1 MNLVRQTVR
10 LYQNAYTGLSPATW
24 WLSLVL
30 LINRSG
36 TMVIPFMTVYLTQ
49 HLHFSIAQ
57 AGLVMACF
65 GSGAIVGAL
74 LGGWLSDKIG
84 FYQVQ
89 FWSLFSNGLLFIL
102 LGQMRTFEQICICV
116 FVMSSV
122 GDAFR
127 PANSIAIAAYS
138 APENRTRSYALNRL
152 AVNLGWSVGPAVG
165 GILASFS
172 YQLLFWVD
180 GFTCMAAAILMR
192 IFLPPVP
199 APPKVKM
206 AARPKEDKV
215 WHDHIY
221 IWFLFFGMI
230 NSICLFQFSSI
241 VPLYFKDVLHLEEW
255 AIGLN
260 MSLNGIL
267 IALVEMVMVYR
278 LEGTRPNLY
287 FVARGALVV
296 CIAYLLLCVL
306 PPYWALAS
314 AFMIVITFGEMFCL
328 PFMNSFWI
336 GRSRDHNRGQYA
348 ALYTISYSLANI
360 VSPTTGA
367 FVVDHLGF
375 KPWWAITAIGCVLS
389 GAGFWWLQKKLG
401 SQIAPK
407 PRLSEAGR

>member
-1 MNLVRQTVR
+1 MNLARQTIR

-65 GSGAIVGAL
+65 GTGAIVGAL

-102 LGQMRTFEQICICV
+102 LGQMRTFEQICVCV

-152 AVNLGWSVGPAVG
+152 AVNLGWSVGPAIG

-180 GFTCMAAAILMR
+180 GFTCMLAATLMR

-199 APPKVKM
+199 APPKAVKT
-206 AARPKEDKV
+206 AVKKEDKV
-215 WHDHIY
+215 WRDHIY
-221 IWFLFFGMI
+221 LWFLLFATV
-230 NSICLFQFSSI
+230 NAICLFQFSSI
-241 VPLYFKDVLHLEEW
+241 VPLYFKEVMHLEEW

-260 MSLNGIL
+260 MSVNGIL

-278 LEGTRPNLY
+278 LDGKMPNLA
-287 FVARGALVV
+287 FVARGAMMV
-296 CIAYLLLCVL
+296 CFSYMLLCVL
-306 PPYWALAS
+306 PPVWALAVV
-314 AFMIVITFGEMFCL
+314 FMVVITFGEMFCL

-367 FVVDHLGF
+367 FVVQHLGF
-375 KPWWAITAIGCVLS
+375 KPWWGITALGCVLS
-389 GAGFWWLQKKLG
+389 GGGFLWLQKKVGMDGKHSSSLV
-401 SQIAPK
+401 
-407 PRLSEAGR
+407 

>member
-1 MNLVRQTVR
+1 MNLFKQTIR
-10 LYQNAYTGLSPATW
+10 LYQNAYTGLSRATW

-65 GSGAIVGAL
+65 GTGAIVGAL

-89 FWSLFSNGLLFIL
+89 FWSLFSNGLLFLL
-102 LGQMRTFEQICICV
+102 LGQMRTFPQICVCV

-152 AVNLGWSVGPAVG
+152 AVNLGWSVGPALG

-192 IFLPPVP
+192 VFLPPVP
-199 APPKVKM
+199 APAKPAKTVV
-206 AARPKEDKV
+206 ARQKGDKV
-215 WHDHIY
+215 WHDHY
-221 IWFLFFGMI
+221 YLWFLFFGML
-230 NSICLFQFSSI
+230 NAICLFQFSSI
-241 VPLYFKDVLHLEEW
+241 VPLYMKEEIHLEEW

-260 MSLNGIL
+260 MSVNGIL
-267 IALVEMVMVYR
+267 IAMVEMVMVFN
-278 LEGTRPNLY
+278 LDGKRPNLVY
-287 FVARGALVV
+287 VARGTVMICA
-296 CIAYLLLCVL
+296 AYILFCVL
-306 PPYWALAS
+306 PPVWFVAAL
-314 AFMIVITFGEMFCL
+314 FMLIITFGEMFCL

-336 GRSRDHNRGQYA
+336 SRSKEHNRGQYA
-348 ALYTISYSLANI
+348 ALYTISYSVANI

-367 FVVDHLGF
+367 FVVEHLGF
-375 KPWWAITAIGCVLS
+375 RPWWLITAVTVLLT
-389 GAGFWWLQKKLG
+389 GFGFLWIQKKMTV
-401 SQIAPK
+401 QEMRMAAP
-407 PRLSEAGR
+407 

>member
-1 MNLVRQTVR
+1 MNPVKQTIR
-10 LYQNAYTGLSPATW
+10 LYQNAYTGLAPATW

-36 TMVIPFMTVYLTQ
+36 TMVIPFMTVYLTV
-49 HLHFSIAQ
+49 HLHFTIAQ

-84 FYQVQ
+84 FYHVQ

-102 LGQMRTFEQICICV
+102 LGQMHTFPQICACV

-152 AVNLGWSVGPAVG
+152 AVNLGWSVGPAIG

-180 GFTCMAAAILMR
+180 GFTCIIAAVLMR
-192 IFLPPVP
+192 ILLPPVAAP
-199 APPKVKM
+199 AKIAKTVM
-206 AARPKEDKV
+206 VQKESKV
-215 WHDHIY
+215 WHDHTY
-221 IWFLFFGMI
+221 LWFLVLGMI
-230 NSICLFQFSSI
+230 NAICLFQFSSI
-241 VPLYFKDVLHLEEW
+241 VPLYLKDVLHMEEW

-260 MSLNGIL
+260 MSINGIM
-267 IALVEMVMVYR
+267 IAVVEMVMVYR
-278 LEGTRPNLY
+278 LDGTKPNLV
-287 FVARGALVV
+287 FVARGAMIV
-296 CIAYLLLCVL
+296 CTAYMLLCFL
-306 PPYWALAS
+306 PPFWAVA
-314 AFMIVITFGEMFCL
+314 AFFMVTITMGEMFCL

-336 GRSRDHNRGQYA
+336 ARSKDHNRGQYA
-348 ALYTISYSLANI
+348 ALYTISYSVANI
-360 VSPTTGA
+360 VSPTAGA
-367 FVVDHLGF
+367 FVVQHLGF
-375 KPWWAITAIGCVLS
+375 RPWWAITALGCLVS
-389 GAGFWWLQKKLG
+389 CGGFMWLQKKLVRQNMAV
-401 SQIAPK
+401 S
-407 PRLSEAGR
+407 

>member
-1 MNLVRQTVR
+1 MNLIKQTVR

-36 TMVIPFMTVYLTQ
+36 AMVIPFMTVYLTQ

-65 GSGAIVGAL
+65 GTGAIVGAL

-89 FWSLFSNGLLFIL
+89 FWSLFSNGLLFVL

-152 AVNLGWSVGPAVG
+152 AVNLGWSVGPAIG
-165 GILASFS
+165 GILASFN
-172 YQLLFWVD
+172 YHLLFYVD
-180 GFTCMAAAILMR
+180 GGTCMVAALLMR

-199 APPKVKM
+199 APPKAIKAAVK
-206 AARPKEDKV
+206 PEDKV
-215 WHDHIY
+215 WKDHIY
-221 IWFLFFGMI
+221 LWFLFFATL
-230 NSICLFQFSSI
+230 SAICMFQFTSM
-241 VPLYFKDVLHLEEW
+241 VPLYYKEIIHMEEW
-255 AIGLN
+255 AIGLT
-260 MSLNGIL
+260 MSLNGIM
-267 IALVEMVMVYR
+267 IAVLEMVMVYR
-278 LEGTRPNLY
+278 LEGTKPNLV
-287 FVARGALVV
+287 FIARGAVMV
-296 CIAYLLLCVL
+296 CTAYLLLSVM
-306 PPYWALAS
+306 PPFWALA
-314 AFMIVITFGEMFCL
+314 AVFMMVITFGEMFCL

-336 GRSRDHNRGQYA
+336 ARSRDHNRGQYA

-367 FVVDHLGF
+367 FVVQHLGF
-375 KPWWAITAIGCVLS
+375 KPWWAITALGSLL
-389 GAGFWWLQKKLG
+389 AGGGFLWVQKKLG
-401 SQIAPK
+401 VEKTVPASGA
-407 PRLSEAGR
+407 AV

>member
-1 MNLVRQTVR
+1 MNLARQTIR

-84 FYQVQ
+84 FYHVQ

-152 AVNLGWSVGPAVG
+152 AVNLGWSVGPAIG

-180 GFTCMAAAILMR
+180 GFTCIAAAVLMR
-192 IFLPPVP
+192 IFLPPVA
-199 APPKVKM
+199 APVKEARKVVI
-206 AARPKEDKV
+206 KEDKV
-215 WHDHIY
+215 WKDNIY
-221 IWFLFFGMI
+221 LWFLAFATL
-230 NSICLFQFSSI
+230 NAICLFQFSSI
-241 VPLYFKDVLHLEEW
+241 VPLYFKEVMHMEEW
-255 AIGLN
+255 MIGLN
-260 MSLNGIL
+260 MSINGIL
-267 IALVEMVMVYR
+267 IAVVEMVMVYR
-278 LEGTRPNLY
+278 LDGTRPNLV
-287 FVARGALVV
+287 FVARGALMI
-296 CIAYLLLCVL
+296 CASYLLLSFL
-306 PPYWALAS
+306 PPLWAVAVL
-314 AFMIVITFGEMFCL
+314 FMLIITFGEMFCL

-336 GRSRDHNRGQYA
+336 GRSKDHNRGQYA

-367 FVVDHLGF
+367 FVVQHLGF
-375 KPWWAITAIGCVLS
+375 RPWWAITAIGCIVS
-389 GAGFWWLQKKLG
+389 GAGFWWLQRKL
-401 SQIAPK
+401 AA
-407 PRLSEAGR
+407 AGKALKVPEPV

>member
-1 MNLVRQTVR
+1 MNLAKQTIR

-36 TMVIPFMTVYLTQ
+36 TMVIPFMTVYLTE

-65 GSGAIVGAL
+65 GCGAIVGAL

-89 FWSLFSNGLLFIL
+89 FWSLFSNGLLFLL

-127 PANSIAIAAYS
+127 PANSIAVAAYS
-138 APENRTRSYALNRL
+138 VPENRTRSYALNRL

-199 APPKVKM
+199 APAKAEKAKVI
-206 AARPKEDKV
+206 KEDKV
-215 WHDHIY
+215 WKDAIY
-221 IWFLFFGMI
+221 LWFLLFATV
-230 NSICLFQFSSI
+230 NAICLFQFSSI
-241 VPLYFKDVLHLEEW
+241 VPLYFKDVMHMEEW
-255 AIGLN
+255 QIGLN
-260 MSLNGIL
+260 MSINGIL
-267 IALVEMVMVYR
+267 IALVEMIMVYR
-278 LEGTRPNLY
+278 LEGTRPNLL
-287 FVARGALVV
+287 FVTRGAMMV
-296 CIAYLLLCVL
+296 CISYLLLSVL
-306 PPYWALAS
+306 PPFWAVAGL
-314 AFMIVITFGEMFCL
+314 FMLVITFGEMFCL

-336 GRSRDHNRGQYA
+336 ARSKDHNRGQYA

-367 FVVDHLGF
+367 FVVQHLGF
-375 KPWWAITAIGCVLS
+375 RPWWALTALGCVLS
-389 GAGFWWLQKKLG
+389 GTGFWWLQKKVSARKAVTTASSL
-401 SQIAPK
+401 A
-407 PRLSEAGR
+407 